1 MRGKKT
7 FHFYDLHFFHAKA
20 KKNVLYS
27 ASGKCARRS
36 ENIRTRTHTS
46 ISSCENLIK
55 TSAHTQSQTKG
66 MQPTSRGKTTIAWE
80 KRQKKRNVPQR
91 NAKDTQRTVEENR
104 ENQHV
109 FTRWQRK
116 HFPSDNGTAVWNAIA
131 ERENSS
137 ENSCVK
143 KDEPQMELT
152 FRNALTFW
160 NFKFSKKIL
169 EPVRTSGMF
178 FFQPTLGN
186 DHPSSVAH
194 PTCILFEIYVP
205 TEVTKLKH

>member
-27 ASGKCARRS
+27 VSGKCARRS
-36 ENIRTRTHTS
+36 KNIRTRTHTS

-55 TSAHTQSQTKG
+55 TTAHTQSQTKG

-80 KRQKKRNVPQR
+80 RRQKKVVPQR
-91 NAKDTQRTVEENR
+91 NAKDTQRAAEENR

-116 HFPSDNGTAVWNAIA
+116 HFPSDNGTAMWNAIA
-131 ERENSS
+131 EWKTR
-137 ENSCVK
+137 
-143 KDEPQMELT
+143 
-152 FRNALTFW
+152 R
-160 NFKFSKKIL
+160 KIL
-169 EPVRTSGMF
+169 ALRRMNPKWS
-178 FFQPTLGN
+178 
-186 DHPSSVAH
+186 
-194 PTCILFEIYVP
+194 
-205 TEVTKLKH
+205 

>member
-27 ASGKCARRS
+27 VSGKCARRS
-36 ENIRTRTHTS
+36 KNIRTRTHTS

-55 TSAHTQSQTKG
+55 TTAHTQSQTKG

-80 KRQKKRNVPQR
+80 RRQKNRSPEECERHTKSSRGKSRKSTCFHPV
-91 NAKDTQRTVEENR
+91 AKKTLSE
-104 ENQHV
+104 
-109 FTRWQRK
+109 WQRHCSVK
-116 HFPSDNGTAVWNAIA
+116 CHCWVK
-131 ERENSS
+131 NSS
-137 ENSCVK
+137 ENSSNK
-143 KDEPQMELT
+143 KDEPKMELT

-160 NFKFSKKIL
+160 NVEIIEENPWTRSNFRNVFFSTHPRKWPSLIRGALLVHCSKF
-169 EPVRTSGMF
+169 T
-178 FFQPTLGN
+178 
-186 DHPSSVAH
+186 
-194 PTCILFEIYVP
+194 